1 MSKIQSVK
9 NVTIY
14 NDLGALGATG
24 RFNQNL
30 NLNNQPSECIVR
42 SISYCGYPSDTP
54 GMYLI
59 WSSIINDYIGSF
71 AVKLNGTAANYT
83 SNVNM
88 TPQTLLTFQNP
99 TGVNNQVQFII
110 MTIENGTGLA
120 IAVTNQLIGE
130 LAIGLDFIQ
139 YKK

>member
-42 SISYCGYPSDTP
+42 SISYCGYPVDTP

-71 AVKLNGTAANYT
+71 ALRLNGTVANYT
-83 SNVNM
+83 SNVNT
-88 TPQTLLTFQNP
+88 TPQTLITFQNP
-99 TGVNNQVQFII
+99 VGVNNLAQFII
-110 MTIENGTGLA
+110 MVVDPGTGLA
-120 IAVTNQLIGE
+120 VAVTNQLTGE